1 MDMFHPDDVETSV
14 EAEVSKKKK
23 AIDSL
28 HSFLDNSN
36 SLFDK
41 GRIIFFYPNINRWG
55 IQLIN

>member
-41 GRIIFFYPNINRWG
+41 GRMIFFYSNINRWG

>member
-23 AIDSL
+23 AIESL

-41 GRIIFFYPNINRWG
+41 GRMIFFYPNINR
-55 IQLIN
+55 

>member
-1 MDMFHPDDVETSV
+1 MFHPDDVETSV

-28 HSFLDNSN
+28 LSFLDNSN

-41 GRIIFFYPNINRWG
+41 GRMIFFYPNINR
-55 IQLIN
+55 